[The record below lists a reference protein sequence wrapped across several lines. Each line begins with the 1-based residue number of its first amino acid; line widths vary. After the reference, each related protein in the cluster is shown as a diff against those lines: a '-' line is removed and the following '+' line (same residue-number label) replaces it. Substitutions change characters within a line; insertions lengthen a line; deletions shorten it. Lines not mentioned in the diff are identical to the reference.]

1 VSGAAPGP
9 SLGAGRRGAR
19 PFIGRLERFA
29 VVGSTNDVVRGWLA
43 AGEPEVCLAVADRQS
58 AGRGRAG
65 RTWVAPAGAAL
76 LLSLGFRPGWL
87 APDRTWQLAALVA
100 LAIADAAEDVASLGG
115 GSIRLKW
122 PNDLIVEDAW
132 PTDPR
137 PGTPRKLA
145 GLLGETDGLGTDE
158 PRATIGLGINVD
170 WPAAAFPAELADGMT
185 SLHELSGGES
195 VDRER
200 LLDAFLGRLEPRIGA
215 VRAGRFDAEG
225 WIDRQATT
233 GRTVRLEAPDG
244 SAEEVHALGVDP
256 ESGALVVADP
266 AAASGRRDVF
276 TGEIR
281 HLRMAG
287 APAPAADRDRAP
299 IRARV

>member
-1 VSGAAPGP
+1 MSGAAPGP

-19 PFIGRLERFA
+19 PFLGRLERFA
-29 VVGSTNDVVRGWLA
+29 LVGSTNDVVRGWLA

-65 RTWVAPAGAAL
+65 RTWVAPDGAAL

-87 APDRTWQLAALVA
+87 DPDRTWRLAALVA
-100 LAIADAAEDVASLGG
+100 LALADAAGEVAGLVAR
-115 GSIRLKW
+115 SIRLKW
-122 PNDLIVEDAW
+122 PNDLVVEDAG

-137 PGTPRKLA
+137 AGILRKLA
-145 GLLGETDGLGTDE
+145 GLLGETDGLGTAE

-185 SLHELSGGES
+185 SLHELSGGAS

-200 LLDAFLGRLEPRIGA
+200 LLDAFLARLEPRIDGL
-215 VRAGRFDAEG
+215 RAGRFDAG
-225 WIDRQATT
+225 AWIDRQATT
-233 GRTVRLEAPDG
+233 GRIVRLEEAAG
-244 SAEEVHALGVDP
+244 SAELVDALGVDP

-266 AAASGRRDVF
+266 AAAGGRRHVF
-276 TGEIR
+276 SGEIR
-281 HLRMAG
+281 HLRFG
-287 APAPAADRDRAP
+287 DAPAPAADSDRTP
-299 IRARV
+299 VRVRV